1 MLDET
6 ETVPLVLLSAPAGTG
21 KTSLVADWVRHSGEL
36 DRTAWVTFEAPD
48 EPFWPAVVGGLER
61 LDVAAPPVPGHAA
74 IDRQMM
80 LSIATALAR
89 LPERVTLVIDGYELV
104 DREMAADVDFLL
116 RHSGHRL
123 RLVFV
128 TRCDPVLPLY
138 RYRLEE
144 RVAELRIAELA
155 FTDDEASELLV
166 RSGVTLAPSSVRALN
181 TRTGGWAVGL
191 RFAARILATCE
202 DPDQGVEEVTGDRGN
217 IAEYLLG
224 EVLNAQEPE
233 VRELLLSTSVADT
246 LQPGLTEELGGRS
259 AGRTLALLTKAN
271 AFVEPVPEH
280 PGFYRYHPFFRD
292 MLRAELAFESPELME
307 DLQRRA
313 AVWFARE
320 GLLAEAVSH
329 FVAIGAWVDAAAE
342 IVDELAVGE
351 LLLGGTTG
359 PVARSLGD
367 LPEELVNPAVC
378 IVRAVLALAAGDRE
392 RFGEQVDL
400 AGMLVPPEPGPHHRA
415 VSLTIEVLQV
425 VQARLLGD
433 PGATLGLVE
442 QAEQTMSAPENRF
455 RVERR
460 PELVALVLL
469 SRGDA
474 LARAG
479 RLAEAYDAFAAG
491 ASVATPAGYESLT
504 AEYLGHMAVLSCF
517 GGQVT
522 RAESLAKRSAE
533 LADGLGLPAAER
545 PASAAAARAWI
556 AAQRDDLRAA
566 SDHAAA
572 AHLAAPMFD
581 DPAAD
586 TLLTVTM
593 ASVQA
598 SRGDLPGALATV
610 DQESTGWVEH
620 DSWMADELR
629 AARAH
634 LLVANGEPDLALLE
648 VADVRAERSERD
660 VALVRVEV
668 ALERGDDRVAAELLP
683 QLLDKDAPLVTQVG
697 GWLLEASRQQ
707 HEGSSLRARSAVDR
721 ALRLAARN
729 GLRAPFRHA
738 AADVRKL
745 LAGDPLLQAENPWL
759 ARSPRPG
766 RAKSGRG
773 LSPVR
778 RAPDPDEAPVVE
790 KLTSRELEVL
800 GHLAELLTTEEIAAT
815 MFVSVNT
822 IRTHVRSILRKLGVS
837 RRNAAVRRARE
848 LDLLKA

>member
-1 MLDET
+1 
-6 ETVPLVLLSAPAGTG
+6 
-21 KTSLVADWVRHSGEL
+21 
-36 DRTAWVTFEAPD
+36 
-48 EPFWPAVVGGLER
+48 
-61 LDVAAPPVPGHAA
+61 
-74 IDRQMM
+74 MM
-80 LSIATALAR
+80 LSLATALAR
-89 LPERVTLVIDGYELV
+89 LPERVTLVVDGYELV

-144 RVAELRIAELA
+144 SVAELRIAELA

-280 PGFYRYHPFFRD
+280 AGFYRYHPFFRD

-313 AVWFARE
+313 AAWFARE

-329 FVAIGAWVDAAAE
+329 YVAIGAWVDAAAE

-359 PVARSLGD
+359 PAGPQPRRPAGGAGQPGRVHRPCRAGARS
-367 LPEELVNPAVC
+367 
-378 IVRAVLALAAGDRE
+378 GDRE

-400 AGMLVPPEPGPHHRA
+400 AEMLVPPEPGPHHRA

-425 VQARLLGD
+425 VQARLLGE
-433 PGATLGLVE
+433 PGATLALVE
-442 QAEQTMSAPENRF
+442 QAEQTMSARENRF

-474 LARAG
+474 LAPRGTAG
-479 RLAEAYDAFAAG
+479 R
-491 ASVATPAGYESLT
+491 
-504 AEYLGHMAVLSCF
+504 
-517 GGQVT
+517 
-522 RAESLAKRSAE
+522 
-533 LADGLGLPAAER
+533 
-545 PASAAAARAWI
+545 
-556 AAQRDDLRAA
+556 
-566 SDHAAA
+566 
-572 AHLAAPMFD
+572 
-581 DPAAD
+581 
-586 TLLTVTM
+586 
-593 ASVQA
+593 
-598 SRGDLPGALATV
+598 
-610 DQESTGWVEH
+610 
-620 DSWMADELR
+620 
-629 AARAH
+629 
-634 LLVANGEPDLALLE
+634 
-648 VADVRAERSERD
+648 
-660 VALVRVEV
+660 
-668 ALERGDDRVAAELLP
+668 
-683 QLLDKDAPLVTQVG
+683 
-697 GWLLEASRQQ
+697 
-707 HEGSSLRARSAVDR
+707 
-721 ALRLAARN
+721 
-729 GLRAPFRHA
+729 GLRR
-738 AADVRKL
+738 VRR
-745 LAGDPLLQAENPWL
+745 GRE
-759 ARSPRPG
+759 RRRPG
-766 RAKSGRG
+766 RAT
-773 LSPVR
+773 
-778 RAPDPDEAPVVE
+778 RA
-790 KLTSRELEVL
+790 
-800 GHLAELLTTEEIAAT
+800 
-815 MFVSVNT
+815 
-822 IRTHVRSILRKLGVS
+822 
-837 RRNAAVRRARE
+837 
-848 LDLLKA
+848 

>member
-1 MLDET
+1 MDREPAPRRPSAAEEDPAQEQTSSPGWYGVPSLTGQYASRPRLTSMLDEA
-6 ETVPLVLLSAPAGTG
+6 ESVPLVLLSAPAGTG
-21 KTSLVADWVRHSGEL
+21 KTSLVADWVRRSGDL
-36 DRTAWVTFEAPD
+36 DRTAWVTFETPD

-61 LDVAAPPVPGHAA
+61 LAVSALPVPSQAPV
-74 IDRQMM
+74 DRQVM
-80 LSIATALAR
+80 LALATALAQ
-89 LPERVTLVIDGYELV
+89 LPERVTLVVDGYELV
-104 DREMAADVDFLL
+104 DKETAADVDFLL

-144 RVAELRIAELA
+144 SVAELRIAELA
-155 FTDDEASELLV
+155 FTDAEASELLV

-191 RFAARILATCE
+191 RFAARILATCD

-224 EVLNAQEPE
+224 EVLNVQEPE

-280 PGFYRYHPFFRD
+280 DGFYRYHPFFRD

-313 AVWFARE
+313 ATWFARE

-329 FVAIGAWVDAAAE
+329 YVAIGAWVDAAAE

-351 LLLGGTTG
+351 LLLGGTAG
-359 PVARSLGD
+359 PLARSLAA

-378 IVRAVLALAAGDRE
+378 IVRAVLALAGGDRE

-400 AGMLVPPEPGPHHRA
+400 AEMLVPPEPGPHHRA

-425 VQARLLGD
+425 VHARILGD
-433 PGATLGLVE
+433 PGETLARVE
-442 QAEQTMSAPENRF
+442 QAEETMSSRDNRF
-455 RVERR
+455 RVEQR
-460 PELVALVLL
+460 PELVALVIL

-491 ASVATPAGYESLT
+491 ASVVTRAGQENLLL
-504 AEYLGHMAVLSCF
+504 EYLGRMAVLSCF
-517 GGQVT
+517 GGRLA
-522 RAESLAKRSAE
+522 RAESLANRSAD

-545 PASAAAARAWI
+545 PAGTAAARAWV

-566 SDHAAA
+566 SEHVAAA
-572 AHLAAPMFD
+572 RLAAPLFD
-581 DPAAD
+581 DPVTD
-586 TLLTVTM
+586 TLLTVV
-593 ASVQA
+593 AAGIQGA
-598 SRGDLPGALATV
+598 RGDLPGAVACV
-610 DQESTGWVEH
+610 DQASAGRVGRGGWI
-620 DSWMADELR
+620 ADEL
-629 AARAH
+629 AVARA
-634 LLVANGEPDLALLE
+634 LLRVAAGEPDVALLE
-648 VADVRAERSERD
+648 VEGVRADRSERD

-668 ALERGDDRVAAELLP
+668 ALERGDDRVAGALLP
-683 QLLDKDAPLVTQVG
+683 QLLD
-697 GWLLEASRQQ
+697 
-707 HEGSSLRARSAVDR
+707 
-721 ALRLAARN
+721 
-729 GLRAPFRHA
+729 
-738 AADVRKL
+738 
-745 LAGDPLLQAENPWL
+745 
-759 ARSPRPG
+759 
-766 RAKSGRG
+766 
-773 LSPVR
+773 
-778 RAPDPDEAPVVE
+778 
-790 KLTSRELEVL
+790 
-800 GHLAELLTTEEIAAT
+800 
-815 MFVSVNT
+815 
-822 IRTHVRSILRKLGVS
+822 
-837 RRNAAVRRARE
+837 
-848 LDLLKA
+848 